1 MPLWINIYLI
11 QFFFLSPRSS
21 DFLRSHSGP
30 VRTDGVQH
38 FHHKACFSGVYYS
51 AVKMRSRQKV
61 GIKSHLRGNWWGF
74 KKIFFFFFLQTV
86 LERATTTTNQ
96 EFTVGNY
103 EVSPPW
109 VFLFSLVYSVLI
121 LFSSNQILGGKVI
134 KAITSDIH

>member
-1 MPLWINIYLI
+1 MALSLI
-11 QFFFLSPRSS
+11 
-21 DFLRSHSGP
+21 
-30 VRTDGVQH
+30 
-38 FHHKACFSGVYYS
+38 SGVI
-51 AVKMRSRQKV
+51 
-61 GIKSHLRGNWWGF
+61 GGDL
-74 KKIFFFFFLQTV
+74 KKIFFFFLQTV
-86 LERATTTTNQ
+86 FERATTTTNQ